1 MSKNLNP
8 KKQKS
13 TLKQVAVLSGVAIQM
28 GVTIY
33 LFAQLGKWF
42 DTNYNNGDKLY
53 IIFCTLFG
61 VAVSF
66 YVLLRQLKRIHK

>member
-1 MSKNLNP
+1 MSNNKNQ
-8 KKQKS
+8 KQKS

-33 LFAQLGKWF
+33 LFAQLGKWI
-42 DTNYNNGDKLY
+42 DTNYNNGEKLY

-66 YVLLRQLKRIHK
+66 YVLLKQLKSIHK